1 MKRVLIAFAA
11 LLILSGAALAE
22 PAGAAPEAPKS
33 LSVRTFTFHYKDAEK
48 AAAVIKSL
56 LSPEGTISIQPSS
69 NALVVTD
76 RAENLRAVA
85 RALAQFDAPPQA
97 FKLTVRLVGAAR
109 VEGTAPK
116 VPDDL
121 RDVAP
126 KLEMFRFNS
135 FENLGSADVAGRE
148 GDPGIISLPSGYR
161 ATFKFGEYDP
171 SSNSIGVSDFQLE
184 KLKDDQ
190 LTSTLKKTTLNLRVG
205 ETYIVGATKTPQS
218 ARALMIVLVAHK

>member
-1 MKRVLIAFAA
+1 MKRALISFAA
-11 LLILSGAALAE
+11 VLMLSGAAMAE
-22 PAGAAPEAPKS
+22 TAPAQQDAPKS
-33 LSVRTFTFHYKDAEK
+33 LSVRTFTFHYKNAEK
-48 AAAVIKSL
+48 AAAVIKPLMS
-56 LSPEGTISIQPSS
+56 EDGTISIQPST

-76 RAENLRAVA
+76 RAENLKSVA

-97 FKLTVRLVGAAR
+97 FRLTVRLVGAAR
-109 VEGTAPK
+109 VSGEAPK

-135 FENLGSADVAGRE
+135 FESLGNADVAGRE
-148 GDPGIISLPSGYR
+148 GDPGIVTLPTGYR
-161 ATFKFGEYDP
+161 AAFKFGEYDP
-171 SSNSIGVSDFQLE
+171 ASNSVTVSDFQLS

-190 LTSTLKKTTLNLRVG
+190 LTSLLKTTLNLRVG